1 MQCTPKACTATAGGP
16 PLQGAGGRLPPPKQ
30 LTPLE
35 SQREDEGDGR
45 SGLAQQDPA
54 HAVLG
59 VLGRDQGC
67 PPREGHQIRIGEGRV
82 LV

>member
-1 MQCTPKACTATAGGP
+1 
-16 PLQGAGGRLPPPKQ
+16 
-30 LTPLE
+30 
-35 SQREDEGDGR
+35 
-45 SGLAQQDPA
+45 
-54 HAVLG
+54 VLG